1 MPIVFSQYEKIND
14 SDDHF
19 HISTTQGFWR
29 SYGFGMISI
38 YKKDLGK
45 GLETSKLS
53 KVGFDLQI
61 VFIERHFRAKGGLKC
76 SKNTAFSR
84 NFLLLVNLI
93 YRLVQHAILKI

>member
-1 MPIVFSQYEKIND
+1 
-14 SDDHF
+14 
-19 HISTTQGFWR
+19 
-29 SYGFGMISI
+29 MISI

-76 SKNTAFSR
+76 SIIKDVGDGNWVLF
-84 NFLLLVNLI
+84 
-93 YRLVQHAILKI
+93 